1 MNLRLTI
8 SSLLT
13 SALLCAVPAVAQVH
27 AITDAHTQK
36 AREIV
41 SKMTLEEK
49 IDYMGGDTDGFT
61 IRAIPR
67 LGLPAVKMADGPQG
81 MRNGVHSTYY
91 PCGVLSAASWN
102 RDLVRNV
109 GRGIGADCRSYGV
122 GIILAPGV
130 NIYRAP
136 MCGRN
141 FEYFGEDPYLASE
154 TALEYVLGVQEMGT
168 IATIKHFAANNQEW
182 DRLTVSSDVD
192 ERTMEEIYFPTFRK
206 AITKGGVG
214 AVMCSYNLLNG
225 VYTAENEWLLRTKL
239 RDEWGFK
246 GILMSDWGATVSAF
260 NSCMNGLDLEMP
272 DARFMNRKNLM
283 PLVESG
289 VLPESVIDEHVV
301 NIMRTLISFGLLDK
315 PLEATHEDGVELPE
329 SRRAALEMAR
339 EGIVLLKNDGN
350 VLPLRGSVAVIGPN
364 ADRVVKGG
372 GSGEVH
378 PLNAITLW
386 GGLKAAS
393 KKAHLIAEDVWLRDL
408 SLDYKAEYFAN
419 RNLEGTPAVTRQESG
434 LDHEWGEAAPAEG
447 VPADGFSAR
456 WSTTFTLDAD
466 SEVLIEAT
474 GDDGYRVMLD
484 GDEICADW
492 TDHAAST
499 RTRLLSLKGGKSYR
513 IAMEYYDNARD
524 AVAKLHVKVHNTG
537 SLRAALQKYD
547 NIVVSLGF
555 DKSTESEGFDRTF
568 AIDPMQINLLNEA
581 IATGKNVIVV
591 INSGGGVEMASWID
605 KVKAVVMAWYP
616 GEEGG
621 TALAEIL
628 TGKISP
634 SGKLPMTIEKRIE
647 DNPSIANYYENQETK
662 KRVIYGEGIFCGYR
676 GYDRN
681 GVEPLFPFGFG
692 LSYTTFAY
700 SNISVEK
707 TGDFEALVSFDVTNT
722 GKRDAAEVAQVY
734 VSDTECSIVRP
745 VKELKGYDKVMLKRG
760 ETKRISIKLS
770 RDAFSFYDV
779 KQHRFTAEPGEFV
792 IHAGP
797 SSATLPLSATVK
809 F

>member
-1 MNLRLTI
+1 M
-8 SSLLT
+8 
-13 SALLCAVPAVAQVH
+13 
-27 AITDAHTQK
+27 
-36 AREIV
+36 
-41 SKMTLEEK
+41 
-49 IDYMGGDTDGFT
+49 
-61 IRAIPR
+61 
-67 LGLPAVKMADGPQG
+67 
-81 MRNGVHSTYY
+81 
-91 PCGVLSAASWN
+91 
-102 RDLVRNV
+102 
-109 GRGIGADCRSYGV
+109 
-122 GIILAPGV
+122 
-130 NIYRAP
+130 
-136 MCGRN
+136 
-141 FEYFGEDPYLASE
+141 
-154 TALEYVLGVQEMGT
+154 
-168 IATIKHFAANNQEW
+168 
-182 DRLTVSSDVD
+182 
-192 ERTMEEIYFPTFRK
+192 
-206 AITKGGVG
+206 
-214 AVMCSYNLLNG
+214 
-225 VYTAENEWLLRTKL
+225 
-239 RDEWGFK
+239 
-246 GILMSDWGATVSAF
+246 
-260 NSCMNGLDLEMP
+260 
-272 DARFMNRKNLM
+272 
-283 PLVESG
+283 
-289 VLPESVIDEHVV
+289 
-301 NIMRTLISFGLLDK
+301 
-315 PLEATHEDGVELPE
+315 
-329 SRRAALEMAR
+329 
-339 EGIVLLKNDGN
+339 
-350 VLPLRGSVAVIGPN
+350 
-364 ADRVVKGG
+364 
-372 GSGEVH
+372 
-378 PLNAITLW
+378 
-386 GGLKAAS
+386 
-393 KKAHLIAEDVWLRDL
+393 
-408 SLDYKAEYFAN
+408 
-419 RNLEGTPAVTRQESG
+419 
-434 LDHEWGEAAPAEG
+434 
-447 VPADGFSAR
+447 
-456 WSTTFTLDAD
+456 
-466 SEVLIEAT
+466 
-474 GDDGYRVMLD
+474 
-484 GDEICADW
+484 
-492 TDHAAST
+492 
-499 RTRLLSLKGGKSYR
+499 
-513 IAMEYYDNARD
+513 
-524 AVAKLHVKVHNTG
+524 AKLHVKVHNTG

-591 INSGGGVEMASWID
+591 INSSGGVEMASWID

-707 TGDFEALVSFDVTNT
+707 TGDFEAVVSFDVTNT